1 MKEKPVTP
9 TEDRILGILEKIS
22 VRMDSFSARMAEID
36 AARDADLKAS
46 KAAFKLENAKR
57 EADLKAENAKRE
69 AALKAENAKR
79 EADLKASKAE
89 WEEIKAIQ
97 NKISKNL
104 KKAEDMFVGQWGKLM
119 ESLVEGG
126 LIKLLN
132 DQGIEVHSSFTNYK
146 PKYKGQEFE
155 FDIVSVNNKELVVTE
170 VKTTLRVGD
179 VNYFIKKLDQ
189 FTDFAPQYKGH
200 KVYGAVAYLKANQAA
215 DRYAEKKGLF
225 VIKAGGGGVSKVTN
239 KPNFK
244 PKVFCS

>member
-1 MKEKPVTP
+1 MGFAMEEKPVTP
-9 TEDRILGILEKIS
+9 TEDRILGILEKLSI
-22 VRMDSFSARMAEID
+22 RMDSFSARMAEID

-46 KAAFKLENAKR
+46 KAAR
-57 EADLKAENAKRE
+57 EADLKAS
-69 AALKAENAKR
+69 KATFKLENAKR

-104 KKAEDMFVGQWGKLM
+104 TKAEDMFVGQWGKLM

-189 FTDFAPQYKGH
+189 FTDFAPRYKGSR
-200 KVYGAVAYLKANQAA
+200 VYGAVAYLRANQSA

-244 PKVFCS
+244 PKDFS